1 MFANLYKYFRHH
13 HVVTGLSLVQLTI
26 RIDGRAAN
34 MSRVWSSRVGIFNDR
49 VKQCAVGCVWS
60 VVWRAGERANGRKAL
75 LVTAT
80 CASCD
85 CDCVS
90 ISVDVVGGFS
100 VGGIAQW

>member
-1 MFANLYKYFRHH
+1 MCGRLC
-13 HVVTGLSLVQLTI
+13 LVCGMAS
-26 RIDGRAAN
+26 GRT
-34 MSRVWSSRVGIFNDR
+34 
-49 VKQCAVGCVWS
+49 
-60 VVWRAGERANGRKAL
+60 GERANGRKAL

-90 ISVDVVGGFS
+90 ISVDVFDEFS